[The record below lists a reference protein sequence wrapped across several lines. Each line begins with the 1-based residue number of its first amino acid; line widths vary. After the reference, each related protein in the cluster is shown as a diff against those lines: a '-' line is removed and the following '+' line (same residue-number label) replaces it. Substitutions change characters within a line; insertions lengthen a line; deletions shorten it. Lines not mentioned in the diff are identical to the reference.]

1 LISNCNIFYG
11 PKINDSETIK
21 LYFDRIFRMNEGL
34 LLNAKLSNCQLYHGE
49 NKLIFD
55 ETALGLICVNRTRVP
70 LIGPLE
76 LIGWFVYGV

>member
-1 LISNCNIFYG
+1 
-11 PKINDSETIK
+11 
-21 LYFDRIFRMNEGL
+21 MNEGL

-70 LIGPLE
+70 LIGHLK
-76 LIGWFVYGV
+76 LISWFVYGV